1 VTGPD
6 ERPQDAPAEAPA
18 PEAEGPPKTS
28 QAPSTPAEEPEK
40 TPPPPAPRAWRN
52 RAEAAEELGIS
63 RQKLVGMR
71 TQGAPVPP
79 EGEIEVEPLLLWAW
93 QNRERVVGEKRA
105 RELAVTIDNQRKAET
120 LRGQQID
127 NALKEKDYV
136 ARAQSVFNDAIAKLR
151 RALERDL
158 HRGAARRLVELLAIE
173 DPAERERQVTAKL
186 CEIGEACI
194 EEALR

>member
-1 VTGPD
+1 MTEP
-6 ERPQDAPAEAPA
+6 EQRPQDEPVEAPA
-18 PEAEGPPKTS
+18 PEAGEPAKS
-28 QAPSTPAEEPEK
+28 SLAPSTPAEEPGK
-40 TPPPPAPRAWRN
+40 AAPEPIRRTWRN
-52 RAEAAEELGIS
+52 RAEAAGELEIS

-79 EGEIEVEPLLLWAW
+79 EGEIEVEALLLWAW
-93 QNRERVVGEKRA
+93 RNRERVVGEKRA
-105 RELAVTIDNQRKAET
+105 RELAVDIDNRRKLET

-136 ARAQSVFNDAIAKLR
+136 ARAQAVFNDAIAKLR

-158 HRGAARRLVELLAIE
+158 HRGGARRLVELLAIE
-173 DPAERERQVTAKL
+173 DPAERERQLTAKL
-186 CEIGEACI
+186 CAIGEACI